1 MIGGLAGDT
10 IVGAGGADVLRG
22 GDGNDVLAIGDK
34 NFQRIDGGG
43 GTDTLR
49 FDGFLELNLTTIA
62 NNKITGIEA
71 IDMTGAANNT
81 LTLGLQ
87 DILDLSDT
95 SNSLRIDGNTGDA
108 VVVSDGTWTQGTDQV
123 INSVTYQ
130 VYTLGAST
138 LLIDNALYGTTT
150 IS

>member
-22 GDGNDVLAIGDK
+22 GAGNDVLAIGDK